1 MSTSVGNGAQPGE
14 PPVSVLTPGPEAPGA
29 RKPYDGLIG
38 RLSWWSLWILLV
50 AAVLDALTTYISL
63 QSPDPRES
71 NPLGRSLISELGLG
85 GAMVVRVLI
94 GVVYFVFL
102 KWILDTQSH
111 RVGQVRGLH
120 RRGRDG
126 RVVVDRRRQQR
137 RRHQPVASPRGTAT
151 GPSTRRARRSG
162 GLESLL
168 QGCLPG

>member
-14 PPVSVLTPGPEAPGA
+14 PPVPVLVPGAEALDA

-38 RLSWWSLWILLV
+38 KLSWWALRILLV
-50 AAVLDALTTYISL
+50 AAVLDALTTYVSL
-63 QSPDPRES
+63 QSPDARET

-111 RVGQVRGLH
+111 RAVRLAACIVAVETAAWWWI
-120 RRGRDG
+120 
-126 RVVVDRRRQQR
+126 VVVNNLVVISR
-137 RRHQPVASPRGTAT
+137 
-151 GPSTRRARRSG
+151 
-162 GLESLL
+162 
-168 QGCLPG
+168 

>member
-14 PPVSVLTPGPEAPGA
+14 PPVPVLAPGLEAPDA

-38 RLSWWSLWILLV
+38 KLSWWALRILLV
-50 AAVLDALTTYISL
+50 AAVLDALTTYVSL
-63 QSPDPRES
+63 QSPDARES

-111 RVGQVRGLH
+111 RAVRYAACIVAVETAAWWWI
-120 RRGRDG
+120 
-126 RVVVDRRRQQR
+126 VVVNNLVVISR
-137 RRHQPVASPRGTAT
+137 
-151 GPSTRRARRSG
+151 
-162 GLESLL
+162 
-168 QGCLPG
+168 